1 MQVSHRYQAETDPQQ
16 LLERSALWRQCVG
29 EPVAS
34 HVRAVFYAEG
44 RLLLHADS
52 SVWCNKLLHQQ
63 PTLIRRL
70 RQHAAFRD
78 LTDLH
83 VRVAPP
89 LGRRA
94 VHAGAAPPLS
104 PRAAHIISTAA
115 DDIEDSALRAALNRL
130 ARNVR

>member
-29 EPVAS
+29 EPIAS

-70 RQHAAFRD
+70 RQHAVFRD

-94 VHAGAAPPLS
+94 ARVNTAAPLS
-104 PRAAHIISTAA
+104 VQAAHTIASAA
-115 DDIEDSALRAALNRL
+115 DDIEDPALRAALNRL

>member
-16 LLERSALWRQCVG
+16 LLERSALWQQCVG
-29 EPVAS
+29 EPLAS
-34 HVRAVFYAEG
+34 HVRAVFYTEG

-70 RQHAAFRD
+70 RQHAVFRD

-89 LGRRA
+89 LGRRS
-94 VHAGAAPPLS
+94 VRVGTAAPLS
-104 PRAAHIISTAA
+104 AQAAHTISSAA
-115 DDIEDSALRAALNRL
+115 DDIEDPALRAALNRL
-130 ARNVR
+130 ARNIR